1 MFQTNFSLMYWNVSG
16 IYSSIAGDKIS
27 KFDDEYLF
35 KLALSHDI
43 VCLVETHLN
52 KDDKFSLE
60 GYKVTNF
67 KRPKSSNERKAS
79 GGISVAL
86 KDSIREGVKFLGSRK
101 PTDNQ
106 IPIRIHSTRRD
117 SSFHIANPYQRRSP
131 SSTRVAKQK
140 TGWLP

>member
-1 MFQTNFSLMYWNVSG
+1 MIMFQTNFSLMYWNVSG

-101 PTDNQ
+101 NCTEY
-106 IPIRIHSTRRD
+106 T
-117 SSFHIANPYQRRSP
+117 
-131 SSTRVAKQK
+131 
-140 TGWLP
+140 WLRLSKDFF